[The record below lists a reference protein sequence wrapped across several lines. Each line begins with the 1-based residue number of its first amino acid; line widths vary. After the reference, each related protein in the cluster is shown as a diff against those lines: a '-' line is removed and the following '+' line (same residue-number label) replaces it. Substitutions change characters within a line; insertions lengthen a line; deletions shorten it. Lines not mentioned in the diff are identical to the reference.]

1 MKQTIFNEDESL
13 NLQIIQEILSS
24 FFYSTEVPLTL
35 YDEKTD
41 ALWTGFPEKKI
52 CGYFKQPDA
61 DTGLC
66 QNALHFAST
75 WAQRLGEPYIFVCPS
90 GFVNIA
96 IAILKDQQ
104 FIGSVIAGPIA
115 MGNIEESTIR
125 DMFTIHQASPE
136 VLYNTTLFIR
146 NMKIYTPHQV
156 SHLAKTLNAV
166 IMSLYPNTEVYE
178 KLNQEYREQAEIGE
192 RIYEHKRENI
202 PLVYPYEKEQELVR
216 QVKEGDHSGA
226 QTTLKF
232 LVNEILLIEGGN
244 IEVIKARVLELCTI
258 LSRAAVEGGAS
269 LQKIFGLNLDLI
281 TELNKIDSIQ
291 ILSSWTAKI
300 SDHFTKNIFSNIYN
314 GDSYLINQAIEH
326 TRSNYMNK
334 ITLQKMADYLHVS
347 DSYLSKLFK
356 EETGISFTQY
366 LNEIRIN
373 RSKDLLQNTKMS
385 IVDVALYVGY
395 EDQSYFTKVFKKL
408 TGVTPKKYQNQK
420 LY

>member
-1 MKQTIFNEDESL
+1 MKTTIINSDETL
-13 NLQIIQEILSS
+13 NIPAIQDVLTS
-24 FFYSTEVPLTL
+24 FFYSTEVPVTL
-35 YDEKTD
+35 YDENTIS
-41 ALWTGFPEKKI
+41 LWSAFPEKKI
-52 CGYFKQPDA
+52 CGYFKQPNA
-61 DTGLC
+61 DSSLC

-96 IAILKDQQ
+96 IAILNGHQ
-104 FIGSVIAGPIA
+104 FAGSIIAGPIA

-146 NMKIYTPHQV
+146 NMKIFSPTQV
-156 SHLAKTLNAV
+156 GHIAKTLNSA

-178 KLNQEYREQAEIGE
+178 KLNQEYHEQAEIGE
-192 RIYEHKRENI
+192 QIFEHKRENI

-216 QVKEGDHSGA
+216 QVKEGDHIGA
-226 QTTLKF
+226 QITLKF

-244 IEVIKARVLELCTI
+244 IEVIKARILELCTI

-269 LQKIFGLNLDLI
+269 LQKIFGINLDLI

-300 SDHFTKNIFSNIYN
+300 TDHFTKNIFSNIYN

-326 TRSNYMNK
+326 TRTNYMNK
-334 ITLQKMADYLHVS
+334 ITLQKMSDYLHVS

-373 RSKDLLQNTKMS
+373 RSKDLLQNTKMT
-385 IVDVALYVGY
+385 IVDIALYVGY
-395 EDQSYFTKVFKKL
+395 EDQSYFTKVFKKI
-408 TGVTPKKYQNQK
+408 TGVTPKKYQSRK
-420 LY
+420 IY